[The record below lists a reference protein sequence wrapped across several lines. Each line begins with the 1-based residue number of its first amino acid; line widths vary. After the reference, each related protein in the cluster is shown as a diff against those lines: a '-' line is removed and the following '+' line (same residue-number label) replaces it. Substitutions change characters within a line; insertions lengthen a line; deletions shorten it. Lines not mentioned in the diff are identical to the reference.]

1 MGVVRS
7 ALRHLIT
14 LLRCSKHSN
23 PLLLRV
29 LYAGLRDNIK
39 VKVTQEGKALTLD
52 ALIEPATRWDIR
64 LASRRGEETNDRK

>member
-1 MGVVRS
+1 
-7 ALRHLIT
+7 
-14 LLRCSKHSN
+14 
-23 PLLLRV
+23 V